1 MELLEQ
7 IKEAGIVGCGGAGF
21 PTHAKLNCKVE
32 YLIVNA
38 AECEPLLR
46 TDRYLMKH
54 RPKDLIRAVESV
66 GKLTEAKHMVI
77 GLKTTYREEIA
88 SLTAAIKELKSPVTL
103 FELNNY
109 YPAGDEQM
117 LVCDVTGRTVP
128 PAGIPLNVGAVVS
141 NVASMIGIFEASQGI
156 PFTQKYLTVTGAVVN
171 PTIVKAP
178 LGTPITECIALA
190 GGSKLDSYHV
200 LIGGP
205 MMGKLYTKEE
215 AEGLFVTKTT
225 SGVVVVADDTRLVQ
239 GRQMPL
245 TQVLRLARTSCIQ
258 CQTCTSMCPRY
269 LSGHDLAPHKIM
281 RAMAYSENLEET
293 LQSPVVKEALTCS
306 ECGVCEVYACPMQ
319 LSPRRV
325 NQMLK
330 GEYRKAGI
338 RYERT
343 RDTFSSR
350 DERSYRK
357 INSKRLAMRLDVEAY
372 YDYTI
377 DELVEANP
385 ATVTI
390 SVAQHIGAPG
400 EIQVS
405 VGDTVSVG
413 TLLGKIP
420 EGALGA
426 NVHSS
431 VNGKVTAISGNLI
444 TIERL

>member
-54 RPKDLIRAVESV
+54 RPTDLIRAVESV

-88 SLTAAIKELKSPVTL
+88 SLTVAIKELKSPVTL

-141 NVASMIGIFEASQGI
+141 NVASMIGIYEASQGI
-156 PFTQKYLTVTGAVVN
+156 PFTQKYLTVTGAVLH

-178 LGTPITECIALA
+178 LGTPIIECIALA

-215 AEGLFVTKTT
+215 ADGLFVTKTT
-225 SGVVVVADDTRLVQ
+225 SGVVIVADDTRLVQ
-239 GRQMPL
+239 GREMPL
-245 TQVLRLARTSCIQ
+245 TQVLRLA
-258 CQTCTSMCPRY
+258 
-269 LSGHDLAPHKIM
+269 
-281 RAMAYSENLEET
+281 
-293 LQSPVVKEALTCS
+293 
-306 ECGVCEVYACPMQ
+306 
-319 LSPRRV
+319 
-325 NQMLK
+325 
-330 GEYRKAGI
+330 
-338 RYERT
+338 
-343 RDTFSSR
+343 
-350 DERSYRK
+350 
-357 INSKRLAMRLDVEAY
+357 
-372 YDYTI
+372 
-377 DELVEANP
+377 
-385 ATVTI
+385 
-390 SVAQHIGAPG
+390 
-400 EIQVS
+400 
-405 VGDTVSVG
+405 
-413 TLLGKIP
+413 
-420 EGALGA
+420 
-426 NVHSS
+426 
-431 VNGKVTAISGNLI
+431 
-444 TIERL
+444 

>member
-54 RPKDLIRAVESV
+54 RPLDLIRAVESV

-88 SLTAAIKELKSPVTL
+88 SLTTAIKERKSPVTL

-141 NVASMIGIFEASQGI
+141 NVASMIGIYEASQGI
-156 PFTQKYLTVTGAVVN
+156 AFTQKYLTVTGAVVN

-225 SGVVVVADDTRLVQ
+225 SGVVIVADDTRLVQ
-239 GRQMPL
+239 GREMPL

-293 LQSPVVKEALTCS
+293 LASPVVKEALTCS

-343 RDTFSSR
+343 RDDFSSR
-350 DERSYRK
+350 EERSFRK

-377 DELVEANP
+377 DEFVEANP
-385 ATVTI
+385 KAVTI

>member
-21 PTHAKLNCKVE
+21 PTHAKLSCKVE

-54 RPKDLIRAVESV
+54 RPTDLIRAVESV

-141 NVASMIGIFEASQGI
+141 NVASMIGIYEASQGI

-225 SGVVVVADDTRLVQ
+225 SGVVIVADDTRLVQ
-239 GRQMPL
+239 GREMPL

-293 LQSPVVKEALTCS
+293 LASPVVKEALTCS

-350 DERSYRK
+350 EERSFRK

-400 EIQVS
+400 ELQVS

>member
-21 PTHAKLNCKVE
+21 PTHAKLSCKVE

-54 RPKDLIRAVESV
+54 RPTDLIRAVESV

-141 NVASMIGIFEASQGI
+141 NVASMIGIYEASQGI

-225 SGVVVVADDTRLVQ
+225 SGVVIVADDTRLVQ
-239 GRQMPL
+239 GREMPL

-293 LQSPVVKEALTCS
+293 LASPVVKEALTCS

-350 DERSYRK
+350 EERSFRK

>member
-54 RPKDLIRAVESV
+54 RPTDLIRAVESV

-141 NVASMIGIFEASQGI
+141 NVASMIGIYEASQSI
-156 PFTQKYLTVTGAVVN
+156 AFTQKYLTVTGAVVN

-225 SGVVVVADDTRLVQ
+225 SGVVIVADDTRLVQ
-239 GRQMPL
+239 GREMPL

-258 CQTCTSMCPRY
+258 CQTCTSMCPRF

-293 LQSPVVKEALTCS
+293 LASPVVKEALTCS

-330 GEYRKAGI
+330 GEYRKAGM

-343 RDTFSSR
+343 RDDFSSR
-350 DERSYRK
+350 EERSFRK

-372 YDYTI
+372 YDYKI
-377 DELVEANP
+377 DELQEATP
-385 ATVTI
+385 SSVTI

-400 EIQVS
+400 EIQVA
-405 VGDTVSVG
+405 VGDTVDVG

-420 EGALGA
+420 DGALGA

-431 VNGKVTAISGNLI
+431 IAGKVTAISGNLI